1 MPGERAGHALISGGS
16 SGIGLALAH
25 RLAEAGWDLTLIARD
40 RSRLAAAQAAV
51 ALHGRVADICS
62 ADVADEAAVA
72 AAVAVATARLG
83 PPGLV
88 VACAGIVVPGCFDAQ
103 PPDAF
108 RRSMEVNYL
117 GALHLVR
124 AALPG
129 MRSRGG
135 RVVLVASGAALIGL
149 YGYTSY
155 APSKF
160 AVRGLAEALRS
171 ELSATNIG
179 VSVVYPPDTD
189 TPGFREERRARPEIT
204 GRLAAAGGLM
214 TAEQVADA
222 IMRGIARGRFVIA
235 PGASMTA
242 LARLHSLIGP
252 ALHRLWFDPL
262 IARAI
267 RARRPSEASVDRP
280 ARRADHGGTPE
291 SPEERVMP
299 TSVKEMLAA
308 ANESVPR
315 VDRAEAEAL
324 MSKGALVVDVR
335 DAPELQAAGKVKGA
349 RHVSRGMLEFR
360 ADPASPYHD
369 QEFDPNRTVIVYCAS
384 GGRSALAGKA
394 LQDLGYRDVR
404 NLGGFK
410 DWAEGGGAVEP
421 A

>member
-40 RSRLAAAQAAV
+40 RPRLAAARAAV
-51 ALHGRVADICS
+51 APHGRAVDSLS

-72 AAVAVATARLG
+72 AAVVAASARLG

-88 VACAGIVVPGCFDAQ
+88 VACAGIVVPGCFDEQA
-103 PPDAF
+103 PDAF
-108 RRSMEVNYL
+108 RHSMEVNYL

-124 AALPG
+124 AALPA
-129 MRSRGG
+129 MRPRGG
-135 RVVLVASGAALIGL
+135 HIVLVASGAALIGL
-149 YGYTSY
+149 YGHTSY

-171 ELSATNIG
+171 EFSGGNIG

-189 TPGFREERRARPEIT
+189 TPGFREERRTRPAIAS
-204 GRLAAAGGLM
+204 RLAGTGGLM

-222 IMRGIARGRFVIA
+222 IMRGIARRHAVIT
-235 PGASMTA
+235 PGASMTV
-242 LARLHSLIGP
+242 LRWLHSLIGP
-252 ALHRLWFDPL
+252 ALHRFWFDPL
-262 IARAI
+262 IARAE
-267 RARRPSEASVDRP
+267 RRQERSAASVDQPSGRP
-280 ARRADHGGTPE
+280 DDAGMAE
-291 SPEERVMP
+291 SRGEGAMS
-299 TSVKEMLAA
+299 TTVKDMLAA
-308 ANESVPR
+308 ANATVPR
-315 VDRAEAEAL
+315 VSREDADAL
-324 MSKGALVVDVR
+324 MRGGALVVDVR
-335 DAPELQAAGKVKGA
+335 DAPELQAVGKVKGA
-349 RHVSRGMLEFR
+349 KHVSRGMLEFR

-369 QEFDPNRTVIVYCAS
+369 PDFSPDRTVIVYCAS